1 MIILFNSEQFSSAVK
16 CQQFL
21 GWLIM
26 SSHLNGLTT
35 SPFFPDYGPLSSINP
50 RLGFWHRKC
59 KVRANWSIC
68 ILIDSCHTIFY
79 AFSSFSLPVKYFN
92 KSKAEDLFFIP
103 TSEVIISITTI
114 TVADPRFPRRRAPKP
129 AWKWKKLDQ
138 RGSVH
143 GLNI

>member
-1 MIILFNSEQFSSAVK
+1 MK

-21 GWLIM
+21 RWLII

-35 SPFFPDYGPLSSINP
+35 SPLYPDCGPLSSINL

-59 KVRANWSIC
+59 KVRANWSIG

-79 AFSSFSLPVKYFN
+79 AFSSFLLPVKYFN

-103 TSEVIISITTI
+103 TSEVIISITTK
-114 TVADPRFPRRRAPKP
+114 TMADPGFPRRRAPIPEQSFLPIP

-138 RGSVH
+138 KGIRPWAKYLES
-143 GLNI
+143 I